1 MGKKSNNHQY
11 PLVSLCTPTFNRRPF
26 IETMLKCV
34 ENQLYPRNRME
45 WIIVDDGTDKIEDL
59 IKHAKNVPQ
68 IHYYKID
75 QKMTLGAKR
84 NLCHSKC
91 KGDYIVYI
99 DDDDYYPPERVSHA
113 IETLQNNKNALCAGS
128 SEIYVYFKHIQ
139 TMYKGGP
146 YGPNHATAGTFA
158 FRKELLKQTKY
169 NENASLA
176 EEREF
181 LKNYTVPFVQLDPFK
196 TILVFSHIHNTF
208 DKRRL
213 ITDNNKTFTKS
224 DRKVEE
230 FIKNESEKMIYEFFM
245 EKVEQYLQQ
254 YKPGDPIMKPDVL
267 KQIEVLDKQRAE
279 LTENNMR
286 IMVNENG
293 TERPLSMK
301 EIVVLIQKQQQE
313 IASLKEKTT
322 VMENQ
327 EKKIRVLESL
337 LERMKN
343 PNRIETV
350 ETGIQT
356 KPCDPPTSII
366 YQQPSPEPPSLPP
379 PPPPPL
385 PKIPLCYLDK
395 SYPEVMVEIAEG

>member
-11 PLVSLCTPTFNRRPF
+11 PLISLCTPTFNRRPF
-26 IETMLKCV
+26 IETMFKCV

-59 IKHAKNVPQ
+59 IKHAKNVPK
-68 IHYYKID
+68 INYYKID
-75 QKMTLGAKR
+75 KKMNLGAKR
-84 NLCHSKC
+84 NLCHTKC

-158 FRKELLKQTKY
+158 FRKELLEQTKY

-181 LKNYTVPFVQLDPFK
+181 LKNYTIPFVQLDPYK

-213 ITDNNKTFTKS
+213 ITDNNKTFVKS

-230 FIKNESEKMIYEFFM
+230 FIKNESEKMIYDFFM

-254 YKPGDPIMKPDVL
+254 YKPGEPIMKPDVL

-279 LTENNMR
+279 LSDNNLQ
-286 IMVNENG
+286 IMINENG

-301 EIVVLIQKQQQE
+301 EIAVLIQKQQQE
-313 IASLKEKTT
+313 IANLKKNSTII
-322 VMENQ
+322 ENQ
-327 EKKIRVLESL
+327 EKKILVLESL

-343 PNRIETV
+343 PNNIETV

-356 KPCDPPTSII
+356 KPYEPPTSII
-366 YQQPSPEPPSLPP
+366 YQSPSPEPPVPP
-379 PPPPPL
+379 PV
-385 PKIPLCYLDK
+385 KIPLCYLDK
-395 SYPEVMVEIAEG
+395 SYPEVMVEIVEG